1 MSLSLT
7 NEKKLVTFDNIQH
20 YHNKFSQVVDGKQ
33 DSLVSGSNIKTING
47 QSIVGSGDIT
57 ISGGSSDA
65 NVQAVDTGDVLD
77 DVAVEYVTKAYFDSV
92 VGDINSVL
100 ESIIGGSSSG
110 GSSSGGSGAYAYVNH
125 GTSDTTFE
133 LTPNTFHVW
142 DEVTSLNITLGA
154 ETSGIANEYLFQFIS
169 GSTPTT
175 LTLPSD
181 IKFSEDLVIEA
192 NKVYQI
198 SILKGLGSVLEWDSG
213 VTLIENKATYNEINA
228 TVTFQYPVASDL
240 IVEVGMDPINISA
253 GEQSGTIVGVPEPG
267 AEIKS
272 ITPISDST
280 YYYTF

>member
-20 YHNKFSQVVDGKQ
+20 YHNKFSQVVDTKQ

-47 QSIVGSGDIT
+47 ESIVGSGDIT
-57 ISGGSSDA
+57 ISGGSSNA
-65 NVQAVDTGDVLD
+65 NVQAVDTGDVID
-77 DVAVEYVTKAYFDSV
+77 DVNVKYATTAYFDEL

-100 ESIIGGSSSG
+100 ESIIGGSSG
-110 GSSSGGSGAYAYVNH
+110 GSSSGGSRAYAYVNH

-198 SILKGLGSVLEWDSG
+198 SILKGLGSVLSWDSG
-213 VTLIENKATYNEINA
+213 VALIENKATYNEINA

-253 GEQSGTIVGVPEPG
+253 GEQSGTIIVGVPEPG
-267 AEIKS
+267 AEIRS